1 MVPATVFLMFCLNT
15 LNMSLRSL
23 PLFFVLTRVTK
34 SNGWISRSGFKAH
47 GVIFLQNFSKMLP
60 LPPPPTSPQVE
71 KILPSHWIFPT
82 PILFLNGRGT
92 WRAFKITNLKV
103 NFSILMKR
111 DQIHLRSELCPILC
125 ALAIEMFTQRPFRD
139 FSASLLHFDRV
150 IFVIDVYCNF
160 I

>member
-1 MVPATVFLMFCLNT
+1 MDGFRGQGSRPTVSF
-15 LNMSLRSL
+15 S
-23 PLFFVLTRVTK
+23 
-34 SNGWISRSGFKAH
+34 FKT
-47 GVIFLQNFSKMLP
+47 SPKCYP
-60 LPPPPTSPQVE
+60 SPPPTSPQVE

-139 FSASLLHFDRV
+139 FSASLLHFDRI